1 MEWSSNKKVKRYLVV
16 YLIYFV
22 LFSLFMFM
30 AARYTIA
37 GGQRKMIALMT
48 EYPELEA
55 GIIDVWERQE
65 LRLTGEKGVQEEGF
79 PDKKESARIIQ
90 MLEDKYGYDMSDMKS
105 AGGLWIFWGA
115 GIAAG
120 TAWIVTAGY
129 LDWKK
134 VSAERCRLQELYE
147 CLVEFRE
154 GGFGAI
160 PDYETYSKEYL
171 EEWMKVWES
180 LRELGGYFEGLK
192 KRLKVD
198 EKNTKTLITDISHQL
213 KTSLASLRMCHEL
226 VAEAGL
232 TSEEKSEFV
241 RQEGREIEK
250 LETLLCELVNLSR
263 LEAHLIQISPV
274 PASLKKTIAG
284 AVGQVYMKARNK
296 DIEIQAEI
304 EEDLTVSHDVK
315 WTEEAMVNILDNAV
329 KYSRE
334 DTVVTVRMKPLVRN
348 VLVEIEDQ
356 GIGIRKEEL
365 TKIYQRFYRGSDAAK
380 IEKDG
385 VGVGLYLARM
395 ILERQGGTISAK
407 QKKGGTIFRI
417 TLPC

>member
-1 MEWSSNKKVKRYLVV
+1 M
-16 YLIYFV
+16 
-22 LFSLFMFM
+22 
-30 AARYTIA
+30 
-37 GGQRKMIALMT
+37 
-48 EYPELEA
+48 
-55 GIIDVWERQE
+55 
-65 LRLTGEKGVQEEGF
+65 
-79 PDKKESARIIQ
+79 
-90 MLEDKYGYDMSDMKS
+90 
-105 AGGLWIFWGA
+105 
-115 GIAAG
+115 
-120 TAWIVTAGY
+120 
-129 LDWKK
+129 
-134 VSAERCRLQELYE
+134 
-147 CLVEFRE
+147 
-154 GGFGAI
+154 
-160 PDYETYSKEYL
+160 
-171 EEWMKVWES
+171 
-180 LRELGGYFEGLK
+180 
-192 KRLKVD
+192 
-198 EKNTKTLITDISHQL
+198 
-213 KTSLASLRMCHEL
+213 
-226 VAEAGL
+226 
-232 TSEEKSEFV
+232 
-241 RQEGREIEK
+241 
-250 LETLLCELVNLSR
+250 
-263 LEAHLIQISPV
+263 IQISPV

>member
-1 MEWSSNKKVKRYLVV
+1 
-16 YLIYFV
+16 
-22 LFSLFMFM
+22 
-30 AARYTIA
+30 
-37 GGQRKMIALMT
+37 
-48 EYPELEA
+48 
-55 GIIDVWERQE
+55 
-65 LRLTGEKGVQEEGF
+65 
-79 PDKKESARIIQ
+79 
-90 MLEDKYGYDMSDMKS
+90 
-105 AGGLWIFWGA
+105 
-115 GIAAG
+115 
-120 TAWIVTAGY
+120 
-129 LDWKK
+129 
-134 VSAERCRLQELYE
+134 
-147 CLVEFRE
+147 
-154 GGFGAI
+154 
-160 PDYETYSKEYL
+160 
-171 EEWMKVWES
+171 MKVWES

-213 KTSLASLRMCHEL
+213 KTPLASLRMCHEL

-232 TSEEKSEFV
+232 TSEEKREFV